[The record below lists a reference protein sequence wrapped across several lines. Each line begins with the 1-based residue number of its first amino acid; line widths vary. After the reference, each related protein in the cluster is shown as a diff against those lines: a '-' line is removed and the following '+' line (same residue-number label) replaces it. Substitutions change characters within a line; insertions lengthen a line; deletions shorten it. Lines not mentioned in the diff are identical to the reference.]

1 MCCAVC
7 SIRAAK
13 GTGKPAPFTI
23 FTPEYT
29 HDLGR
34 INAQLRALKAQRKSG
49 FAVLA
54 DPDKIAPADM
64 QYLGRLCNDA
74 QVDYLLMGGSLLMA
88 HQMELCIQ
96 RFKTESDI
104 PVVLFPG
111 SPAQVTPYADA
122 LLYLSLI
129 SGRNADLLI
138 GQHVASA
145 PQVKASG
152 LEVISTGYIVVDGG
166 VQTTVSY
173 MSNAMPV
180 PADKPEIALCTAWAG
195 EMQGKHIIYLDAGS
209 GARRPVSAEMISK
222 VSSHIDIPLI
232 VGGGILTAEKVYENC
247 QAGANLVVVGNA
259 IERDPLLIRDMA
271 QAARAAENTL
281 S

>member
-1 MCCAVC
+1 MAQ
-7 SIRAAK
+7 
-13 GTGKPAPFTI
+13 GKI
-23 FTPEYT
+23 YT
-29 HDLGR
+29 
-34 INAQLRALKAQRKSG
+34 QLRSLKAQNKSG

-64 QYLGRLCNDA
+64 QYLARLCNDA
-74 QVDYLLMGGSLLMA
+74 QVDYLFMGGSLLMA

-129 SGRNADLLI
+129 SGRNADMLI
-138 GQHVASA
+138 GQHVVSSPA
-145 PQVKASG
+145 VKASG
-152 LEVISTGYIVVDGG
+152 LEVISTGYMIIDGG

-173 MSNAMPV
+173 ISNAQPI

-195 EMQGKHIIYLDAGS
+195 ELQGKHVIYMDAGS
-209 GARRPVSAEMISK
+209 GARRPVSTEMISK
-222 VSSHIDIPLI
+222 VSSHIDIPLF
-232 VGGGILTAEKVYENC
+232 VGGGILTPEKVYENC
-247 QAGANLVVVGNA
+247 KAGANIVVVGNA

-271 QAARAAENTL
+271 QATRDSFE
-281 S
+281 SKVIS

>member
-1 MCCAVC
+1 MGN
-7 SIRAAK
+7 I
-13 GTGKPAPFTI
+13 
-23 FTPEYT
+23 YT
-29 HDLGR
+29 
-34 INAQLRALKAQRKSG
+34 QLRGLKAQNKSG

-64 QYLGRLCNDA
+64 QYLARLCNDA
-74 QVDYLLMGGSLLMA
+74 KVDYLLMGGSLLMA

-96 RFKTESDI
+96 RFKSESDI
-104 PVVLFPG
+104 PVILFPG
-111 SPAQVTPYADA
+111 TPAQVTPYADA

-145 PQVKASG
+145 PMVKAAG
-152 LEVISTGYIVVDGG
+152 LEVISTGYMLIDGG
-166 VQTTVSY
+166 GQTTASY
-173 MSNAMPV
+173 ISNTMPI

-195 EMQGKHIIYLDAGS
+195 ELQGKHIIYMDAGS
-209 GARRPVSAEMISK
+209 GARRPVSEEMITK
-222 VSSHIDIPLI
+222 VSAHIDIPLF
-232 VGGGILTAEKVYENC
+232 VGGGILTPEKVFANC
-247 QAGANLVVVGNA
+247 RAGANVIVVGNA

-271 QAARAAENTL
+271 QATREATADTVN

>member
-1 MCCAVC
+1 MVLD
-7 SIRAAK
+7 RLK
-13 GTGKPAPFTI
+13 
-23 FTPEYT
+23 
-29 HDLGR
+29 DLKR
-34 INAQLRALKAQRKSG
+34 RKESA

-64 QYLGRLCNDA
+64 QHLARLCNDA
-74 QVDYLLMGGSLLMA
+74 GVDFLFMGGSLLMV

-122 LLYLSLI
+122 LLYLSLV
-129 SGRNADLLI
+129 SGRNPDLLI

-152 LEVISTGYIVVDGG
+152 LEVISTGYIIVDGG

-173 MSNAMPV
+173 MSNTTPV
-180 PADKPEIALCTAWAG
+180 PADKPDIALCTAWAA
-195 EMQGKHIIYLDAGS
+195 ELQGKHVIYMDAGS
-209 GARRPVSAEMISK
+209 GARRPVSEEMISK
-222 VSSHIDIPLI
+222 VGANIDIPLI
-232 VGGGILTAEKVYENC
+232 VGGGITSAEKVYSNC
-247 QAGANLVVVGNA
+247 VAGANVVVVGNA
-259 IERDPLLIRDMA
+259 IERDPMLIKDMA
-271 QAARAAENTL
+271 QATRATGQAQAVV
-281 S
+281 

>member
-1 MCCAVC
+1 MSTVL
-7 SIRAAK
+7 S
-13 GTGKPAPFTI
+13 
-23 FTPEYT
+23 
-29 HDLGR
+29 
-34 INAQLRALKAQRKSG
+34 QLRALKAHQKSG

-54 DPDKIAPADM
+54 DPDKVAPADM
-64 QYLGRLCNDA
+64 QYLARLCNDA
-74 QVDYLLMGGSLLMA
+74 RVDYLFMGGSLLMA

-138 GQHVASA
+138 GQHVVSA

-152 LEVISTGYIVVDGG
+152 LEVISTGYMIIDGG

-173 MSNAMPV
+173 MSNAMPL
-180 PADKPEIALCTAWAG
+180 PHDKPEIALCTAWAG
-195 EMQGKHIIYLDAGS
+195 ELQGKHVIYMDAGS
-209 GARRPVSAEMISK
+209 GARRPVTTEMIHK
-222 VSSHIDIPLI
+222 VSTHIDIPLFI
-232 VGGGILTAEKVYENC
+232 GGGILTPEKVYENC
-247 QAGANLVVVGNA
+247 QAGANLIVVGNA
-259 IERDPLLIRDMA
+259 IERDPLLIKDMA
-271 QAARAAENTL
+271 AATRQGSGSTVKI
-281 S
+281 

>member
-1 MCCAVC
+1 M
-7 SIRAAK
+7 
-13 GTGKPAPFTI
+13 GKI
-23 FTPEYT
+23 L
-29 HDLGR
+29 D
-34 INAQLRALKAQRKSG
+34 QLRALKSQSRSG

-64 QYLGRLCNDA
+64 QYLARLCNDA
-74 QVDYLLMGGSLLMA
+74 GVDYLLMGGSLLMA
-88 HQMELCIQ
+88 HQMDLCIQ

-129 SGRNADLLI
+129 SGRNPELLI
-138 GQHVASA
+138 GQHVVSA

-152 LEVISTGYIVVDGG
+152 LEVISTGYMIIDGG

-173 MSNAMPV
+173 MSNAQPI

-195 EMQGKHIIYLDAGS
+195 ELQGKHIIYMDAGS
-209 GARRPVSAEMISK
+209 GARKPITTSMISK
-222 VSSHIDIPLI
+222 VSSHIDIPLFI
-232 VGGGILTAEKVYENC
+232 GGGILTPEKVYENC
-247 QAGANLVVVGNA
+247 QAGASIIVVGNA
-259 IERDPLLIRDMA
+259 IERDPMLIKDMA
-271 QAARAAENTL
+271 AATRAAHL
-281 S
+281 HKVQ

>member
-1 MCCAVC
+1 MA
-7 SIRAAK
+7 
-13 GTGKPAPFTI
+13 TGKI
-23 FTPEYT
+23 Y
-29 HDLGR
+29 
-34 INAQLRALKAQRKSG
+34 AQLKALKSQNKSG

-64 QYLGRLCNDA
+64 PYLARLCNDA
-74 QVDYLLMGGSLLMA
+74 GVDYLLMGGSLLMA

-129 SGRNADLLI
+129 SGRNPELLI

-145 PQVKASG
+145 PLVKSSG
-152 LEVISTGYIVVDGG
+152 LEVISTGYIIIDGG

-173 MSNAMPV
+173 MSHAMPI

-195 EMQGKHIIYLDAGS
+195 EMQGKHLIYLEAGS
-209 GARRPVSAEMISK
+209 GARRPVSTEMISR
-222 VSSHIDIPLI
+222 VSSHLEIPLV
-232 VGGGILTAEKVYENC
+232 VGGGISTPERVYENC
-247 QAGANLVVVGNA
+247 RAGASLIVVGNA
-259 IERDPLLIRDMA
+259 IERDPMLIKEMA
-271 QAARAAENTL
+271 QAARQTTGNWQKI
-281 S
+281 

>member
-1 MCCAVC
+1 MVL
-7 SIRAAK
+7 
-13 GTGKPAPFTI
+13 T
-23 FTPEYT
+23 
-29 HDLGR
+29 
-34 INAQLRALKAQRKSG
+34 QLAALKAQRKSG

-54 DPDKIAPADM
+54 DPDKIAPAEM
-64 QYLGRLCNDA
+64 QHLARLCNDA
-74 QVDYLLMGGSLLMA
+74 GVDYLFMGGSLLMA

-96 RFKTESDI
+96 RFKSESEI

-129 SGRNADLLI
+129 SGRNPELLI

-152 LEVISTGYIVVDGG
+152 LEVISTGYIIVDGG

-173 MSNAMPV
+173 MSNTTPV

-195 EMQGKHIIYLDAGS
+195 ELQGKHVIYLDAGS
-209 GARRPVSAEMISK
+209 GARRPVSEDMISK
-222 VSSHIDIPLI
+222 VSANISVPLI
-232 VGGGILTAEKVYENC
+232 VGGGICTPEKVYRNC
-247 QAGANLVVVGNA
+247 VAGANLVVVGNA
-259 IERDPLLIRDMA
+259 IERDPMLIRDMA
-271 QAARAAENTL
+271 QATKAEK
-281 S
+281 SYQGS

>member
-1 MCCAVC
+1 M
-7 SIRAAK
+7 
-13 GTGKPAPFTI
+13 GKVLT
-23 FTPEYT
+23 
-29 HDLGR
+29 
-34 INAQLRALKAQRKSG
+34 QLRAMKAQNKSG

-64 QYLGRLCNDA
+64 QYLARLCNDA
-74 QVDYLLMGGSLLMA
+74 GVNYLFMGGSLLMV

-129 SGRNADLLI
+129 SGRNADMLI
-138 GQHVASA
+138 GQHVVSA

-152 LEVISTGYIVVDGG
+152 LEVISTGYMVIDGG

-173 MSNAMPV
+173 ISNAQPI

-195 EMQGKHIIYLDAGS
+195 ELQGKHVIYMDAGS
-209 GARRPVSAEMISK
+209 GARKPVSTEMISK
-222 VSSHIDIPLI
+222 VSSHLEIPLL
-232 VGGGILTAEKVYENC
+232 VGGGILTPEKVYENC
-247 QAGANLVVVGNA
+247 GAGASIVVVGNA

-271 QAARAAENTL
+271 EASREAVAKKASGN
-281 S
+281 